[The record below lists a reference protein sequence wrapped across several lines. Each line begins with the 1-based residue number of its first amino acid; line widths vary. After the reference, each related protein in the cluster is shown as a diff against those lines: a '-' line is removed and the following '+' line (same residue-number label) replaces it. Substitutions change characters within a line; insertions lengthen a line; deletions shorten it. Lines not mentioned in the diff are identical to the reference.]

1 MIKKSLLFFLIGIQL
16 FYSATAQKSKATI
29 TQNLVGHAWK
39 FIAGPNGKKSTDS
52 CEKYTTYKFRE
63 DGIVEIRSAD
73 SIKCDNWTLKRV
85 WNIIKL
91 HDIRGKAYFGV
102 RITEQLMPERQSY
115 DDFTFEDK
123 IFLIVSIKNGVLTWA
138 LKPPYNRP
146 SIKEAVTYLQR
157 K

>member
-115 DDFTFEDK
+115 DGLYF
-123 IFLIVSIKNGVLTWA
+123 
-138 LKPPYNRP
+138 
-146 SIKEAVTYLQR
+146 
-157 K
+157 